1 LSAASANCFL
11 NEKQG
16 WQRRQS
22 GSAMIL
28 GRNIGLA
35 ALAVVALAGPSTAGD
50 LQKPRGVVELFT
62 SQGCN
67 SCPPADAVFA
77 ELAQKDDLVA
87 LAYHVNYWD
96 YLGWQDTL
104 GSVESTQRQYDY
116 MKSFGTRSVY
126 TPQAIVNG
134 RAHFNGAR
142 HSEVTGALADM
153 VSSGNGLKVG
163 VSVTRSGD
171 SIIIETDSAKEPVG
185 EAHVVLVYYDQKQP
199 VEITRGEN
207 TGKTVTYW
215 NAVKNIQTA
224 GIWHGKSARFEM
236 PVSDMAKKG
245 SNCAVLLQ
253 SAGKDGAPG
262 PILGAAVIR
271 IPGS

>member
-1 LSAASANCFL
+1 
-11 NEKQG
+11 
-16 WQRRQS
+16 
-22 GSAMIL
+22 MIL

-35 ALAVVALAGPSTAGD
+35 AMALAVVAIAGPSIAGD

-67 SCPPADAVFA
+67 SCPPADAIFA

-142 HSEVTGALADM
+142 HSEVTSALADM
-153 VSSGNGLKVG
+153 ASAGNGLKVG

-171 SIIIETDSAKEPVG
+171 SVIIETDSGKEPVG

-215 NAVKNIQTA
+215 NAVKNIQIA

-271 IPGS
+271 ISGS

>member
-1 LSAASANCFL
+1 MELG
-11 NEKQG
+11 K
-16 WQRRQS
+16 
-22 GSAMIL
+22 IL
-28 GRNIGLA
+28 GLA
-35 ALAVVALAGPSTAGD
+35 ALTLIFSSFAGAAED
-50 LQKPRGVVELFT
+50 LQKQKPLGVVELFT

-77 ELAQKDDLVA
+77 DLAREGEVVA

-104 GSVESTQRQYDY
+104 GSVENTQRQYDY

-126 TPQAIVNG
+126 TPQAVING
-134 RAHFNGAR
+134 RAHVNGSVR
-142 HSEVTGALADM
+142 SEVTGALDGMANG
-153 VSSGNGLKVG
+153 GNGLKVG
-163 VSVTRSGD
+163 ISVTRSGD
-171 SIIIETDSAKEPVG
+171 SVVIQTDSAKEPVG
-185 EAHVVLVYYDQKQP
+185 EAHVVLVYYDQMQP
-199 VEITRGEN
+199 VVITRGEN
-207 TGKTVTYW
+207 LGKTVNYW
-215 NAVKNIQTA
+215 NAVKGIQTA
-224 GIWHGKSARFEM
+224 GMWHGKAARFEM